1 MRLRSAKYRNYASK
15 KKEIKQNLNAIQFEE
30 PTPTP
35 QNAAYKMI
43 VNNVNEW
50 YKVMNIRYEHLQEV
64 YDVVWSDTSDKEGK
78 TLLETQV
85 KLSQMITETNKNR
98 KNKTHP
104 TTFEI
109 IPSKNQTLYII
120 ILYHTTNTVLIQGNQ
135 KSTWANKEFPILKAV
150 LLHKREHNAPMDEAY
165 NKTLEM
171 PGSGTKLPEQQSSK
185 THHNNKNNQTDTPP
199 QIQLIEI
206 SEQSQITE
214 KEPNKAYSMRKP
226 PIPKIIITPPN
237 NTGRTQEENNSESN
251 EKGEIWVELE
261 DMSPQKKKSTDKS
274 YDVTPKTKK
283 TTATKKAKNGN
294 GEVTIQ
300 MYSNLKKAINN
311 IDEDLN
317 RCTLRYEKMK
327 EVITSEVTEYIKN
340 LINPIAEEN
349 KKLKE
354 ELKTANIQIQEE
366 NNQLKENLAA
376 AYSKI
381 EELKSL
387 ILDSTTQCKN
397 AVKETKK

>member
-85 KLSQMITETNKNR
+85 KLSQMMTETNKNR

-199 QIQLIEI
+199 
-206 SEQSQITE
+206 QITE

>member
-1 MRLRSAKYRNYASK
+1 
-15 KKEIKQNLNAIQFEE
+15 
-30 PTPTP
+30 
-35 QNAAYKMI
+35 
-43 VNNVNEW
+43 
-50 YKVMNIRYEHLQEV
+50 
-64 YDVVWSDTSDKEGK
+64 
-78 TLLETQV
+78 
-85 KLSQMITETNKNR
+85 
-98 KNKTHP
+98 
-104 TTFEI
+104 
-109 IPSKNQTLYII
+109 
-120 ILYHTTNTVLIQGNQ
+120 
-135 KSTWANKEFPILKAV
+135 
-150 LLHKREHNAPMDEAY
+150 
-165 NKTLEM
+165 
-171 PGSGTKLPEQQSSK
+171 
-185 THHNNKNNQTDTPP
+185 
-199 QIQLIEI
+199 
-206 SEQSQITE
+206 
-214 KEPNKAYSMRKP
+214 MRKP

-237 NTGRTQEENNSESN
+237 NTGRTQKENNSESN

-274 YDVTPKTKK
+274 YDITLKTKK
-283 TTATKKAKNGN
+283 PTATKKTKNEN

-317 RCTLRYEKMK
+317 QCTLRYEKMK

-354 ELKTANIQIQEE
+354 ELKTANIQMQEE

-381 EELKSL
+381 EQLKFL
-387 ILDSTTQCKN
+387 ILNSTTQCKN